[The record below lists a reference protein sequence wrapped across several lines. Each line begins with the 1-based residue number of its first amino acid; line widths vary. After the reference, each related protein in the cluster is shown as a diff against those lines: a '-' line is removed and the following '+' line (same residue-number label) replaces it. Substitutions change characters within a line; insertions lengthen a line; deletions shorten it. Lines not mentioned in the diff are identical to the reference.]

1 MPRIT
6 HIIVGVITIG
16 LLSIQFMGCS
26 SRLNLVKNGTYLA
39 EGLKSDG
46 IDVSSV
52 SVYEDK
58 GRLVVSGKLR
68 RTNRHHSYPGHV
80 DIAILAKDG
89 SVLAKTSVKNKMPF
103 IGRSKRRSSSFT
115 AKFDILPPEG
125 STIQVAFHRK
135 SSSNAAQFNCTE
147 NAAVDESDNQ

>member
-1 MPRIT
+1 M
-6 HIIVGVITIG
+6 IG

-39 EGLKSDG
+39 EELKSDG

-52 SVYEDK
+52 SVYEDN
-58 GRLVVSGKLR
+58 GFLVVSGKLR
-68 RTNRHHSYPGHV
+68 RTNRHRSYPGHV
-80 DIAILAKDG
+80 DIAILDKDG
-89 SVLAKTSVKNKMPF
+89 SITAKTSVKNKMQF

-115 AKFDILPPEG
+115 ARFDILPPEG

-135 SSSNAAQFNCTE
+135 SSSNATQFNCAE
-147 NAAVDESDNQ
+147 NAAVDEGDNQ